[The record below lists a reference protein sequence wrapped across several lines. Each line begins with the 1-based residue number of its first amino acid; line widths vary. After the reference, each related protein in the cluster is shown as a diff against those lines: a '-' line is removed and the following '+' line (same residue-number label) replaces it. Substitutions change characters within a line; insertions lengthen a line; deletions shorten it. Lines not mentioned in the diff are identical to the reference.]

1 MDGFFS
7 SLSLYESGK
16 NKSVKRH
23 LICYLQKNRYT
34 YIQYMTSQ
42 LFQMFL
48 LVPSLHHKLIYLKVT
63 KNRVLRQ
70 MPTVNFVVFFFY
82 SQNVR
87 ISDSIIVTLVKS
99 KTVQHFRTKNKN
111 EQHVKTSATRRM
123 GGKNWKVQSNKQIK
137 KRKRK
142 NKEHRADR
150 WWSLKKIQVH
160 RASISL

>member
-1 MDGFFS
+1 MKDMSCKNKIEFYFWAILNGLFFFS

-70 MPTVNFVVFFFY
+70 MPTVNFVVFF
-82 SQNVR
+82 
-87 ISDSIIVTLVKS
+87 SI
-99 KTVQHFRTKNKN
+99 
-111 EQHVKTSATRRM
+111 
-123 GGKNWKVQSNKQIK
+123 
-137 KRKRK
+137 RKMCGFPT
-142 NKEHRADR
+142 A
-150 WWSLKKIQVH
+150 
-160 RASISL
+160 